1 MSSFALEQIK
11 TLISSSQPFEEL
23 ASKLSAGENLTVKNA
38 AGSLAAVLISIL
50 QEHSNAPFLC
60 VLPFSDQAEL
70 MRDELAGLASTG
82 SATGVSA
89 SSTSTSSAAVT
100 STGSTSASSTST
112 GSVTVTA
119 AGGGDAIYFPAT
131 KMLPWGHPDP
141 QALSLQV
148 EAIEHL
154 VEYNS
159 KKEFGKAR
167 PPVVLTTAKAVL
179 ETLLSPQALHA
190 KKIELRLGDEL
201 PFETLITQ
209 LIEMG
214 FERQPVV
221 EQPGELAVR
230 GGIIDLFP
238 LSRTLPVRIEFWGD
252 RVESLREFD
261 PTTQRSESEISKVIL
276 LPQNIVAL
284 AEEGKNGKESSTSK
298 KAPTQTLLNY
308 FPENTIVCFFRPD
321 QILAALNDGKVESST
336 DDGDWLESDVANDLD
351 EQSWQAFAGR
361 FQKFRQLTFAQFHHD
376 SEDDLIDL
384 HAIPQPSLHGDLKA
398 LRLDLESFKEKSQ
411 SPDPPK
417 IFFVCESPTH
427 AERIGELLEESELA
441 AYRLHVLTGPIH
453 GGFSLPQ
460 QNLVVYTDHEFYGR
474 VRRIRK
480 RRKQRTGLTFRQL
493 KSLKRGDY
501 IVHVDHGI
509 GVYQGLEHI
518 KIGENEQ
525 ECIVIHYL
533 DKDKLYVPLDKMDR
547 VQKYTARESAAP
559 KLHKLGSTDW
569 EKLKARTKKRI
580 KDIARDLI
588 QLYAAREAEKGYA
601 FSADT
606 IWQRDLE
613 ASFEYEDT
621 PDQARAVEEVKRDME
636 GEKPMDRLV
645 CGDVGYGK
653 TEVAIRAAFKAVQD
667 SKQVA
672 VLVPTTLLAQQHYNT
687 FSSRLQRYPVR
698 VDVLSRF
705 RSSAE
710 QKRIAERLKQ
720 GEVDIIIGTHRLL
733 SKDIAFKDLG
743 LLIVDEEQRFGVR
756 HKELLKKLKV
766 NVDVLTLSATP
777 IPRTLHM
784 ALTGV
789 RDMSNINTPPRDR
802 LPIHTE
808 VAQLDRDLVRT
819 AIMREIHRG
828 GQVFVVHNRI
838 SSIHRIAGL
847 IRALVPE
854 VEIGVAHGRMNE
866 HELEEVM
873 VNFVRRDYHVL
884 VATMIIESGLD
895 MPNVNTMII
904 NRADRFGL
912 AQLYQLRGR
921 VGRSHHKAYCYL
933 VVPPIRNLSNEAI
946 KRLETIEEFTDLG
959 SGFQIAMRDLE
970 IRGAGNLLGA
980 EQSGM
985 IDAVGFDLYTRILDE
1000 AVREARHEAQPE
1012 SVEPFVEKEQCRVDL
1027 DGDAFLP
1034 ADYVDLPEERVAIYR
1049 RLAEADSLAEIEA
1062 ISDEL
1067 TDRFGKLPLPARNLL
1082 GLASLK
1088 LLGTALG
1095 LKSLRVLARESR
1107 AKFSDAV
1114 QRESGKSFEEW
1125 VDGMMRRAPYPIEFF
1140 QNGGLGFKMEIPKG
1154 QAAMPMTVKLLMG
1167 MQRDWK

>member
-23 ASKLSAGENLTVKNA
+23 ANKLSAGENLTVKNS

-50 QEHSNAPFLC
+50 QERSNAPFLC

-70 MRDELAGLASTG
+70 MRDELAGLVSTSSTTGVSTSSTSTG
-82 SATGVSA
+82 SADVT
-89 SSTSTSSAAVT
+89 SSTSTGSPAQAGSA
-100 STGSTSASSTST
+100 GSTST
-112 GSVTVTA
+112 GSVTVT
-119 AGGGDAIYFPAT
+119 GSTGTGEAIHFPAT

-159 KKEFGKAR
+159 KKEFGKTR

-190 KKIELRLGDEL
+190 KKIELRPGDEL
-201 PFETLITQ
+201 PFETLLTQ
-209 LIEMG
+209 LVEMG

-261 PTTQRSESEISKVIL
+261 PTTQRSESEIAKVIL
-276 LPQNIVAL
+276 LPQNIVDL
-284 AEEGKNGKESSTSK
+284 SEKGKNGKESSTSK
-298 KAPTQTLLNY
+298 KTPAQTLLNY
-308 FPENTIVCFFRPD
+308 FPENTVVCFFRPD

-336 DDGDWLESDVANDLD
+336 DDGDWLESDAENDLN
-351 EQSWQAFAGR
+351 EQSWQVFAAR

-376 SEDDLIDL
+376 SKDDLIDL
-384 HAIPQPSLHGDLKA
+384 HAIPQPSLHGELKA

-411 SPDPPK
+411 SPNPPK

-441 AYRLHVLTGPIH
+441 SYRLNVLTGPIH

-460 QNLVVYTDHEFYGR
+460 QNLIVYTDHEFYGR

-518 KIGENEQ
+518 KIGEHEQ

-621 PDQARAVEEVKRDME
+621 PDQARSVEEVKRDME

-687 FSSRLQRYPVR
+687 FTSRLQRYPVR

-710 QKRIAERLKQ
+710 QKKIAERLKQ

-756 HKELLKKLKV
+756 HKELLKKLK
-766 NVDVLTLSATP
+766 S
-777 IPRTLHM
+777 
-784 ALTGV
+784 
-789 RDMSNINTPPRDR
+789 
-802 LPIHTE
+802 
-808 VAQLDRDLVRT
+808 
-819 AIMREIHRG
+819 
-828 GQVFVVHNRI
+828 
-838 SSIHRIAGL
+838 
-847 IRALVPE
+847 
-854 VEIGVAHGRMNE
+854 
-866 HELEEVM
+866 
-873 VNFVRRDYHVL
+873 
-884 VATMIIESGLD
+884 
-895 MPNVNTMII
+895 
-904 NRADRFGL
+904 
-912 AQLYQLRGR
+912 
-921 VGRSHHKAYCYL
+921 
-933 VVPPIRNLSNEAI
+933 
-946 KRLETIEEFTDLG
+946 
-959 SGFQIAMRDLE
+959 
-970 IRGAGNLLGA
+970 
-980 EQSGM
+980 
-985 IDAVGFDLYTRILDE
+985 
-1000 AVREARHEAQPE
+1000 
-1012 SVEPFVEKEQCRVDL
+1012 
-1027 DGDAFLP
+1027 
-1034 ADYVDLPEERVAIYR
+1034 
-1049 RLAEADSLAEIEA
+1049 
-1062 ISDEL
+1062 
-1067 TDRFGKLPLPARNLL
+1067 
-1082 GLASLK
+1082 
-1088 LLGTALG
+1088 
-1095 LKSLRVLARESR
+1095 
-1107 AKFSDAV
+1107 
-1114 QRESGKSFEEW
+1114 
-1125 VDGMMRRAPYPIEFF
+1125 
-1140 QNGGLGFKMEIPKG
+1140 
-1154 QAAMPMTVKLLMG
+1154 
-1167 MQRDWK
+1167 

>member
-11 TLISSSQPFEEL
+11 TLLSSSQPFEEL

-50 QEHSNAPFLC
+50 QERNNAPFLC

-82 SATGVSA
+82 SATWVSA
-89 SSTSTSSAAVT
+89 SSATGVSTSTSS
-100 STGSTSASSTST
+100 
-112 GSVTVTA
+112 VTA
-119 AGGGDAIYFPAT
+119 TTLGTVGAGEAIYFPAT

-154 VEYNS
+154 VEYIS
-159 KKEFGKAR
+159 KKEFGKTR

-190 KKIELRLGDEL
+190 KKIELRPGDEL

-261 PTTQRSESEISKVIL
+261 PTTQRSESEITKVIL
-276 LPQNIVAL
+276 LPQSIVAL
-284 AEEGKNGKESSTSK
+284 SEENKNGKEAASSK
-298 KAPTQTLLNY
+298 KAQSQTLLNY

-321 QILAALNDGKVESST
+321 QILAALNDGKVESNT
-336 DDGDWLESDVANDLD
+336 DDGNWLESDAENDLD
-351 EQSWQAFAGR
+351 EQSWQAFAAR

-376 SEDDLIDL
+376 CKDELIDL

-411 SPDPPK
+411 SPEPPK
-417 IFFVCESPTH
+417 VFFVCESPTH

-441 AYRLHVLTGPIH
+441 AYRLNVLTGPIH
-453 GGFSLPQ
+453 GGFSLPR

-493 KSLKRGDY
+493 KALKRGDY

-518 KIGENEQ
+518 KIGEHEQ

-559 KLHKLGSTDW
+559 RLHKLGSTDW

-672 VLVPTTLLAQQHYNT
+672 VLVPTTLLAQQHYST

-698 VDVLSRF
+698 VEVLSRF

-710 QKRIAERLKQ
+710 QKKIVERLKQ
-720 GEVDIIIGTHRLL
+720 GEIDIIIGTHRLL

-743 LLIVDEEQRFGVR
+743 LLVVDEEQRFGVR

-808 VAQLDRDLVRT
+808 VAQFDRDLVRT

-854 VEIGVAHGRMNE
+854 VEIGVAHGQMNE

-873 VNFVRRDYHVL
+873 VNFVQRNYHVL

-895 MPNVNTMII
+895 LPNVNTMII

-1012 SVEPFVEKEQCRVDL
+1012 STEPFVEKEQCRVDL

-1049 RLAEADSLAEIEA
+1049 RLAEAESLAEIEA

-1095 LKSLRVLARESR
+1095 LKSLRVFARESR

-1114 QRESGKSFEEW
+1114 PREPGKSFEEW
-1125 VDGMMRRAPYPIEFF
+1125 VDGMIRRAPYPIEFF
-1140 QNGGLGFKMEIPKG
+1140 QNGGLGFKMAVPQG

>member
-23 ASKLSAGENLTVKNA
+23 TSKLSAGENLTVKNA

-50 QEHSNAPFLC
+50 QERSNAPFLC

-70 MRDELAGLASTG
+70 MRDELAGLVSASTG
-82 SATGVSA
+82 SA
-89 SSTSTSSAAVT
+89 STSS
-100 STGSTSASSTST
+100 
-112 GSVTVTA
+112 VTA
-119 AGGGDAIYFPAT
+119 TYLGTVGAGEAIHFPAT

-154 VEYNS
+154 VDYNS

-190 KKIELRLGDEL
+190 KKIELRPGDEL

-261 PTTQRSESEISKVIL
+261 PTTQRSESEIAKVIL

-284 AEEGKNGKESSTSK
+284 AEEGKNGKDASASK
-298 KAPTQTLLNY
+298 KAQSQTLLNY

-321 QILAALNDGKVESST
+321 QILAALNDGKAESST
-336 DDGDWLESDVANDLD
+336 DDGDWLESDAENDLD
-351 EQSWQAFAGR
+351 EQSWQAFAAR

-376 SEDDLIDL
+376 SENDLIDL

-411 SPDPPK
+411 SLEPPK

-441 AYRLHVLTGPIH
+441 AYRLNVLTGPIH

-493 KSLKRGDY
+493 KALKRGDY

-518 KIGENEQ
+518 KIGEHEQ

-687 FSSRLQRYPVR
+687 FSIRLQRYPVR
-698 VDVLSRF
+698 VEVLSRF
-705 RSSAE
+705 RSNAE
-710 QKRIAERLKQ
+710 QKKIVERLKQ

-743 LLIVDEEQRFGVR
+743 LLVVDEEQRFGVR
-756 HKELLKKLKV
+756 HKELLKKLKI

-847 IRALVPE
+847 IHALVPE

-1012 SVEPFVEKEQCRVDL
+1012 SAEPFVEKEQCRVDL

-1049 RLAEADSLAEIEA
+1049 RLAEAESLAEIEA

-1114 QRESGKSFEEW
+1114 QREPGKSFEEW

-1140 QNGGLGFKMEIPKG
+1140 QNGGLGFKMAVPKG